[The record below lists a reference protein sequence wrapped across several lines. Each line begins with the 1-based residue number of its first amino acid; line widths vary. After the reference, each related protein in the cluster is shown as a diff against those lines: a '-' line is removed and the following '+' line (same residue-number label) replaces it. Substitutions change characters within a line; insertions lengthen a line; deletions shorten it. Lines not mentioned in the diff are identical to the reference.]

1 MKKQFPALIAAFLIT
16 GFIAFAM
23 GVTGVNALINKKGTV
38 VSNDP
43 STASST
49 SGSDINQAQIEQLQ
63 TRINEYQQREVQYQQ
78 MLQKEQQQLQQY
90 QQFMFALQQAGIIQV
105 RSDGTILINQFR
117 GGDN

>member
-1 MKKQFPALIAAFLIT
+1 MKKQIPALIAAFLVT

-43 STASST
+43 AAVSSAS
-49 SGSDINQAQIEQLQ
+49 GADINQAQIEQLQ
-63 TRINEYQQREVQYQQ
+63 ARINEYQQREVQYQQ
-78 MLQKEQQQLQQY
+78 MLDQEQQQLQQY

-105 RSDGTILINQFR
+105 RSDGTILLNRR
-117 GGDN
+117 GGDGN